1 MNSGGKPPRGPPGVP
16 AGSRP
21 TPGLLSSHHHGFL
34 ASWSRDARR
43 PPSGGPAWRCEGCRR
58 SLRLWH
64 QDFKTE
70 LTCTTTVWRPSPSV
84 SFCQREVLTS
94 LSGCLWGLEVTQE
107 TWFLPCR
114 SGTQK
119 HYYKH
124 WHYFISIIVDLTFL
138 QHLFTST
145 FGILVF
151 DTKKATWYS
160 VLLSQGLVQSSQLPG
175 ICITF
180 ILSIMK
186 TYFYFLCI

>member
-1 MNSGGKPPRGPPGVP
+1 MHADLLLEGQRGAVRAAGGAWGFDTRISKQ
-16 AGSRP
+16 
-21 TPGLLSSHHHGFL
+21 SSP
-34 ASWSRDARR
+34 ARR
-43 PPSGGPAWRCEGCRR
+43 LFDAPHP
-58 SLRLWH
+58 
-64 QDFKTE
+64 Q
-70 LTCTTTVWRPSPSV
+70 SP
-84 SFCQREVLTS
+84 FCQREVLTS